1 MAEEQR
7 ALRARVTGDP
17 PSTKADHPSHAFSA
31 ISAPRRSLREF
42 FLRVLRVLCALCV
55 SAVAFAQDT
64 APPTGEAQSRRIADR
79 MRALQR
85 EADRLAGETRTLL
98 GDVRKLEIE
107 RDQKATLA
115 QEAAAATAQAERDLQ
130 QTTDRLARL
139 ELQKMAQLP
148 DMKAQLVD
156 MYKRGQSGYARLLL
170 GARNLREFARA
181 ARAVGSLTTLNEQR
195 IVEHR
200 RTLEALRTEREAFAR
215 KARDVQKK
223 ENDARVAKAAADRAV
238 AARTELI
245 SQIDARRDLTAQ
257 YVGDLQ
263 VAYDKI
269 QQQLKARPESGGAES
284 VPVPLLPFRGALEW
298 PVAGRVTT
306 QFGQGAGRL
315 GGAALRNGIEIA
327 ATDDAS
333 VHAVHGGTVGFADV
347 FTGFGTLV
355 ILDHGNSNYSL
366 YGYLSST
373 SVKQGDRV
381 ESGAEVGKVGQA
393 PAGTSALY
401 FEMRI
406 DGKSVDP
413 VQWLKPR

>member
-1 MAEEQR
+1 
-7 ALRARVTGDP
+7 
-17 PSTKADHPSHAFSA
+17 
-31 ISAPRRSLREF
+31 
-42 FLRVLRVLCALCV
+42 
-55 SAVAFAQDT
+55 
-64 APPTGEAQSRRIADR
+64 

-107 RDQKATLA
+107 RDQKASLA
-115 QEAAAATAQAERDLQ
+115 QEAAAVTAQAERDLQ

-195 IVEHR
+195 IAEHR
-200 RTLEALRTEREAFAR
+200 RTLEALRTERETFAR

-223 ENDARVAKAAADRAV
+223 ENDARVAKSAADRAV

-263 VAYDKI
+263 VAYDRI
-269 QQQLKARPESGGAES
+269 QQQLKAKPDGGGASES
-284 VPVPLLPFRGALEW
+284 VAVPLLPFRGALEW
-298 PVAGRVTT
+298 PVVGRVTT

-327 ATDDAS
+327 AADDAA
-333 VHAVHGGTVGFADV
+333 VRAVHGGTVGFADA

-355 ILDHGNSNYSL
+355 ILDHGSSNYSL
-366 YGYLSST
+366 YGYLSSA

-381 ESGAEVGKVGQA
+381 ESGAEVGRVGQA
-393 PAGTSALY
+393 PGGTSALY

-413 VQWLKPR
+413 VQWLKAR